1 MKHISVSADR
11 DYQVVIDAN
20 WPEALEPFLVNRG
33 QVAVIVSE
41 AMRDRITNLPDTD
54 AQIHI
59 FTVPDSEAGKSF
71 ATYQKLLDWLGAAGF
86 TRNDLVIAVG
96 GGAVTDLS
104 GFVASTWLRG
114 IDWVAVPTT
123 LAAMVDAAV
132 GGKTGI
138 NSEYG
143 KNLIGSFYS
152 PISVLVDLSWLDTL
166 SDRDFAAGLAEVL
179 KSGFIADG
187 EIVDLLDAKTLS
199 EVRSNQALTLELI
212 SRTVA
217 VKAKV
222 VSGDFKESFDREIL
236 NYGHTLGH
244 AIELHSKYALRHGE
258 CVSIGL
264 VFAANLANQVGLLS
278 AEITALHVNILERLG
293 LPTSYESRHWPELRA
308 NMAIDKKS
316 RSGTLR
322 FVGISEIGKTLRIEA
337 PSESD
342 LLAAYERLC
351 S

>member
-1 MKHISVSADR
+1 MINISVSADR
-11 DYQVVIDAN
+11 KYEVEIDIN
-20 WPEALEPFLVNRG
+20 WQNAIKPLLANRG
-33 QVAVIVSE
+33 QVAIIVSE
-41 AMRDRITNLPDTD
+41 TMRDRIVGLPETD

-71 ATYQKLLDWLGAAGF
+71 ATYQKVLDWLGAAGF

-104 GFVASTWLRG
+104 GFVASSWLRG

-152 PISVLVDLSWLDTL
+152 PISVLVDLTWLETL

-179 KSGFIADG
+179 KSGFIVDG
-187 EIVDLLDAKTLS
+187 VIVDLLKGKS
-199 EVRSNQALTLELI
+199 VPEIRSDRALTLELI

-244 AIELHSKYALRHGE
+244 AIELHCKYSLRHGE

-264 VFAANLANQVGLLS
+264 VFAANLANQTGILS
-278 AEITALHVNILERLG
+278 DEITQLHLSILENLG
-293 LPTSYESRHWPELRA
+293 LPTTYESHHWPELRA

-322 FVGISEIGKTLRIEA
+322 FVAISEIGKTLRIEA

-342 LLAAYERLC
+342 LLAAYERL
-351 S
+351 SS

>member
-1 MKHISVSADR
+1 
-11 DYQVVIDAN
+11 
-20 WPEALEPFLVNRG
+20 
-33 QVAVIVSE
+33 
-41 AMRDRITNLPDTD
+41 MRDRIVDLPETD
-54 AQIHI
+54 AQVHI

-71 ATYQKLLDWLGAAGF
+71 ATYQKVLDWLGAAGF
-86 TRNDLVIAVG
+86 TRNDLVVAVG

-104 GFVASTWLRG
+104 GFVASSWLRG

-187 EIVDLLDAKTLS
+187 QIVELLNAKTLS
-199 EVRSNQALTLELI
+199 EVRTNQALTLELI
-212 SRTVA
+212 SRTVG

-244 AIELHSKYALRHGE
+244 AIELHSKYMLRHGE

-264 VFAANLANQVGLLS
+264 VFAANLANQAGILS
-278 AEITALHVNILERLG
+278 DEITALHVSILERLG
-293 LPTSYESRHWPELRA
+293 LPVSYESRHWPELRA

-322 FVGISEIGKTLRIEA
+322 FVAISEIGKTLRIEA
-337 PSESD
+337 PVESD

>member
-1 MKHISVSADR
+1 MKNIFVSADR
-11 DYQVVIDAN
+11 DYQVLIDAN
-20 WPEALEPFLVNRG
+20 WQVALEPHLVNRG

-41 AMRDRITNLPDTD
+41 AMRDRITGLPETD

-152 PISVLVDLSWLDTL
+152 PISVLVDLSWLETL

-179 KSGFIADG
+179 KSGFIADVQ
-187 EIVDLLDAKTLS
+187 IVELLNGKSIS
-199 EVRSNQALTLELI
+199 EVRSNRALTLELI

>member
-1 MKHISVSADR
+1 VSADR
-11 DYQVVIDAN
+11 DYEVLIDVSWQKAI
-20 WPEALEPFLVNRG
+20 EPYFLNRG
-33 QVAVIVSE
+33 QIAVIVSE
-41 AMRDRITNLPDTD
+41 AMADRIVDLPETD
-54 AQIHI
+54 AQVHV

-86 TRNDLVIAVG
+86 TRNDLVVAVG

-104 GFVASTWLRG
+104 GFVASSWLRG
-114 IDWVAVPTT
+114 IEWVAVPTT

-152 PISVLVDLSWLDTL
+152 PISVLVDLSWLATL
-166 SDRDFAAGLAEVL
+166 SDRDFAAGLAEVV
-179 KSGFIADG
+179 KCGFIVDA
-187 EIVDLLDAKTLS
+187 EIIELLWNKSLR
-199 EVRSNQALTLELI
+199 EVIDDRALTLDLI
-212 SRTVA
+212 ARSIA

-244 AIELHSKYALRHGE
+244 AIELHSKYVLRHGE
-258 CVSIGL
+258 CVAIGL
-264 VFAANLANQVGLLS
+264 VFAANLANQSGILS
-278 AEITALHVNILERLG
+278 AQVTELHKKVLRNLD

-316 RSGTLR
+316 RSGTWR
-322 FVGISEIGKTLRIEA
+322 FVAISEIGKTLRIEA

>member
-1 MKHISVSADR
+1 MKHILVSADR

-20 WPEALEPFLVNRG
+20 WQEALELYLVNRG

-41 AMRDRITNLPDTD
+41 VMRDRITNLPETD

>member
-1 MKHISVSADR
+1 MKSISVTADR
-11 DYQVVIDAN
+11 DYEVVIDIDWQKAI
-20 WPEALEPFLVNRG
+20 EPYLTNRG

-41 AMRDRITNLPDTD
+41 AMRDRIANLPSTD

-71 ATYQKLLDWLGAAGF
+71 ATYQKVLDWLGAAGF
-86 TRNDLVIAVG
+86 TRNDLIVAVG

-104 GFVASTWLRG
+104 GFVASSWLRG
-114 IDWVAVPTT
+114 IEWVAVPTT

-152 PISVLVDLSWLDTL
+152 PISVLVDLSWLSTL
-166 SDRDFAAGLAEVL
+166 SDRDFAAGLAEVI
-179 KSGFIADG
+179 KCGFIVDT
-187 EIVDLLDAKTLS
+187 EIVELLKDRNLL
-199 EVRSNQALTLELI
+199 EVRSDRDLTLELI
-212 SRTVA
+212 TRSIA

-264 VFAANLANQVGLLS
+264 VFAANLANESGILADQATDLHKKILS
-278 AEITALHVNILERLG
+278 NLG
-293 LPTSYESRHWPELRA
+293 LPTSYEGRHWPELRA

-322 FVGISEIGKTLRIEA
+322 FVAISELGRTLRIEA

>member
-1 MKHISVSADR
+1 MSNISVSADR
-11 DYQVVIDAN
+11 KYEVEIDVN
-20 WPEALEPFLVNRG
+20 WQAAIKPLLVDRG
-33 QVAVIVSE
+33 QVAIIVSE
-41 AMRDRITNLPDTD
+41 AMRDRIVELPETD

-71 ATYQKLLDWLGAAGF
+71 ATYQKVLDWLGAAGF

-104 GFVASTWLRG
+104 GFVASSWLRG

-152 PISVLVDLSWLDTL
+152 PISVLVDLAWLDTL

-179 KSGFIADG
+179 KSGFIVDG
-187 EIVDLLDAKTLS
+187 VIVELLNGKS
-199 EVRSNQALTLELI
+199 VPEVRSDRALTLELI
-212 SRTVA
+212 SRTVG

-244 AIELHSKYALRHGE
+244 AIELHCKYSLRHGE

-264 VFAANLANQVGLLS
+264 VFAANLANQTGILS
-278 AEITALHVNILERLG
+278 DEITQLHLSILQKLG
-293 LPTSYESRHWPELRA
+293 LPTTYESRHWAELRA
-308 NMAIDKKS
+308 SMAIDKKS

-322 FVGISEIGKTLRIEA
+322 FVAISEIGKTLRIEA

-342 LLAAYERLC
+342 LLAAYERL
-351 S
+351 SS

>member
-1 MKHISVSADR
+1 MRNISVSADR
-11 DYQVVIDAN
+11 DYEVLIDIEWQKGIASY
-20 WPEALEPFLVNRG
+20 LVNRG
-33 QVAVIVSE
+33 QVAIIVSE
-41 AMRDRITNLPDTD
+41 AMRDRIVDLPNSD

-71 ATYQKLLDWLGAAGF
+71 TAYQKVLDWLGAAGF

-104 GFVASTWLRG
+104 GFVASSWLRG

-152 PISVLVDLSWLDTL
+152 PLSVLVDLTWLETL

-179 KSGFIADG
+179 KSGFIVDG
-187 EIVDLLDAKTLS
+187 QIVNLLNGKDLKEI
-199 EVRSNQALTLELI
+199 RSNRELTLELI

-244 AIELHSKYALRHGE
+244 AIELHCKYTLRHGE

-264 VFAANLANQVGLLS
+264 VFAANLANQMGILS
-278 AEITALHVNILERLG
+278 DEITALHVSILEKLG
-293 LPTSYESRHWPELRA
+293 LPISYETRHWPELRA
-308 NMAIDKKS
+308 SMALDKKS

-322 FVGISEIGKTLRIEA
+322 FVAISEIGKTLRIES

-342 LLAAYERLC
+342 LLVAYERL
-351 S
+351 SS

>member
-1 MKHISVSADR
+1 MVNISVSADR
-11 DYQVVIDAN
+11 TYDVNVDCN
-20 WPEALEPFLVNRG
+20 WREALTPLLSERG
-33 QVAVIVSE
+33 QVAIIVSE
-41 AMRDRITNLPDTD
+41 SMADRITDLPDTD

-71 ATYQKLLDWLGAAGF
+71 ASFQKLLDWLGAAGF
-86 TRNDLVIAVG
+86 TRNDLVVAVG

-104 GFVASTWLRG
+104 GFVASSWLRG

-152 PISVLVDLSWLDTL
+152 PISVLVDTSWLDSL
-166 SDRDFAAGLAEVL
+166 SDRDFAAGLAEVI
-179 KSGFIADG
+179 KSGFIADR
-187 EIVDLLDAKTLS
+187 EIVDLLTDKDLAD
-199 EVRSNQALTLELI
+199 VRDDKSLTLELI
-212 SRTVA
+212 TRTVA

-222 VSGDFKESFDREIL
+222 VSGDFRESFDREIL

-244 AIELHSKYALRHGE
+244 AIELQSRYSLRHGE

-264 VFAANLANQVGLLS
+264 VFAANLANQVGILS
-278 AEITALHVNILERLG
+278 DELTNLHGQILAKLSLSIT
-293 LPTSYESRHWPELRA
+293 YELKYWPELRA
-308 NMAIDKKS
+308 AMSIDKKS

-322 FVGISEIGKTLRIEA
+322 FVAISEIGKTLRIEA

>member
-1 MKHISVSADR
+1 MEKISVTADR
-11 DYQVVIDAN
+11 NYEILIDAN
-20 WPEALEPFLVNRG
+20 WRRAVEPYLADRG
-33 QVAVIVSE
+33 QVAIIVSE
-41 AMRDRITNLPDTD
+41 AMRDRVSQLPETD

-71 ATYQKLLDWLGAAGF
+71 STYQKLLDWLGAAGF

-114 IDWVAVPTT
+114 IDWLAVPTT

-152 PISVLVDLSWLDTL
+152 PISVLVDLSWLETL

-179 KSGFIADG
+179 KSGFIADS
-187 EIVDLLDAKTLS
+187 EIVELLRGKTLS
-199 EVRSNQALTLELI
+199 EVRGNQALTLELI

-217 VKAKV
+217 VKTKV
-222 VSGDFKESFDREIL
+222 VSNDFKESFDREIL

-244 AIELHSKYALRHGE
+244 AIELHSKYSLRHGE

-264 VFAANLANQVGLLS
+264 VFAANLANQVGILS
-278 AEITALHVNILERLG
+278 AEITALHVSILKDFG
-293 LPTSYESRHWPELRA
+293 LPISYESRHWPELRA
-308 NMAIDKKS
+308 SMAIDKKS

-322 FVGISEIGKTLRIEA
+322 FVAISEIGKTLRIEA

>member
-1 MKHISVSADR
+1 MKSISVTADR
-11 DYQVVIDAN
+11 DYEVVIDAD
-20 WPEALEPFLVNRG
+20 WQKAVEPYLTNRG

-41 AMRDRITNLPDTD
+41 EMRDRIVNFPVTD

-71 ATYQKLLDWLGAAGF
+71 ATYQKVLDWLGAAGF
-86 TRNDLVIAVG
+86 TRNDLIVAVG

-104 GFVASTWLRG
+104 GFVASSWLRG

-152 PISVLVDLSWLDTL
+152 PISVLVDLSWLSTL
-166 SDRDFAAGLAEVL
+166 SDRDFAAGLAEVI
-179 KSGFIADG
+179 KCGFIVDT
-187 EIVDLLDAKTLS
+187 EIVELLKDRNLL
-199 EVRSNQALTLELI
+199 EVRGDRALTLELI
-212 SRTVA
+212 TRSIA
-217 VKAKV
+217 VKAQV

-264 VFAANLANQVGLLS
+264 VFAANLANESGILADQATDLHKKILS
-278 AEITALHVNILERLG
+278 NLG

-322 FVGISEIGKTLRIEA
+322 FVAISELGKTLRIEA

>member
-1 MKHISVSADR
+1 MKSISVTADR
-11 DYQVVIDAN
+11 DYEVVIDIDWQKAI
-20 WPEALEPFLVNRG
+20 EPCLTNRG

-41 AMRDRITNLPDTD
+41 AMRDRIVNLPVTD

-71 ATYQKLLDWLGAAGF
+71 ATYQKVLDWLGAAGF
-86 TRNDLVIAVG
+86 TRNDLIVAVG

-104 GFVASTWLRG
+104 GFVASSWLRG

-152 PISVLVDLSWLDTL
+152 PISVLVDLSWLSTL
-166 SDRDFAAGLAEVL
+166 SDRDFAAGLAEVI
-179 KSGFIADG
+179 KCGFIVDT
-187 EIVDLLDAKTLS
+187 EIVELLKDRNLLD
-199 EVRSNQALTLELI
+199 VRSDRALTLELI
-212 SRTVA
+212 TRSIA

-264 VFAANLANQVGLLS
+264 VFADNLANKSGILADQATDLHKKILS
-278 AEITALHVNILERLG
+278 NLG

-322 FVGISEIGKTLRIEA
+322 FVAISELGKTLRIEA

>member
-1 MKHISVSADR
+1 MKSISVTADR
-11 DYQVVIDAN
+11 DYEVVIDIDWQKAI
-20 WPEALEPFLVNRG
+20 EPCLTNRG

-41 AMRDRITNLPDTD
+41 AMRDRIVNLPVTD

-71 ATYQKLLDWLGAAGF
+71 ATYQKVLDWLGAAGF
-86 TRNDLVIAVG
+86 TRNDLIVAVG

-104 GFVASTWLRG
+104 GFVASSWLRG

-152 PISVLVDLSWLDTL
+152 PISVLVDLSWLSTL
-166 SDRDFAAGLAEVL
+166 SDRDFAAGLAEVI
-179 KSGFIADG
+179 KCGFIVDT
-187 EIVDLLDAKTLS
+187 EIVELLKDRNLL
-199 EVRSNQALTLELI
+199 EVRGDRALTLELI
-212 SRTVA
+212 TRSIA

-264 VFAANLANQVGLLS
+264 VFAANLANESGILADQATDLHKKILS
-278 AEITALHVNILERLG
+278 NLG

-322 FVGISEIGKTLRIEA
+322 FVAISELGKTLRIEA